1 MRRKHGIHLLMILLS
16 LLILTA
22 ATAVITSAATTKVTT
37 ANVNLRKSASSSSK
51 VKVTVPKGKYVNAV
65 GTKGKWTKVVYF
77 KSSGKSYT
85 GYIFSKYLSSPSSE
99 SGTTAEVAT
108 SIWIRSGPSV
118 SYRRIGVINAGN
130 SCVITGTSG
139 TWYKVRYKGISGY
152 IKQGYL
158 KEKTGNRQVRTAI
171 YVRTSPSGSA
181 RAIAVVPANGTVY
194 VRSKVNGKNWY
205 LVSYNGRTGYMYGG
219 YFKY

>member
-1 MRRKHGIHLLMILLS
+1 MKRKHGFHLLMILLS
-16 LLILTA
+16 LLILA
-22 ATAVITSAATTKVTT
+22 ASTAVITSAATTKVTT
-37 ANVNLRKSASSSSK
+37 AKVHLRASASSSSK
-51 VKVTVPKGKYVNAV
+51 IKVTVPSGKYVNAV
-65 GTKGKWTKVVYF
+65 GTKGNWTKVVYY

-85 GYIFSKYLSSPSSE
+85 GYIYSKYLRSPSSE
-99 SGTTAEVAT
+99 SGTNATVST

-139 TWYKVRYKGISGY
+139 SWYKVRYKGIVGY

-158 KEKTGNRQVRTAI
+158 VEKTGNRQVTTAI
-171 YVRTSPSGSA
+171 YIRTSPTKSA
-181 RAIAVVPANGTVY
+181 RAIAVVPGNGTVY
-194 VRSKVNGKNWY
+194 VRSKVSGKNWY